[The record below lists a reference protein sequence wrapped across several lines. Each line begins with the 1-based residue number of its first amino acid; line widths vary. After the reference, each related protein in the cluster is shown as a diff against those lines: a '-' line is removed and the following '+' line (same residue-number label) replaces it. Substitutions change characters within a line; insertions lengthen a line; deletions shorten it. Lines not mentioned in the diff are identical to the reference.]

1 MRRRGARAVIAEAE
15 PVATVEATADLPAE
29 EDVSAMSDP
38 ENAHSPMSPD
48 DQVSNE
54 HTGLHEGGHSTG
66 GTTPAS

>member
-1 MRRRGARAVIAEAE
+1 MRRRGTRTVIAETE

-29 EDVSAMSDP
+29 LDVSAMADP
-38 ENAHSPMSPD
+38 ENAHSPVSPD

-54 HTGLHEGGHSTG
+54 HTGLHQEGHSTG